1 MGIQNFTGGGFYGK
15 VGVHVGQRL
24 YDKFIIRAWVKG
36 TNPRTPRQIKWRSFF
51 GTASKRSAAAL
62 NVNPH
67 SGIFRR
73 TDCPVMGQRIE
84 SAVALERAGAE
95 FLDLYPLFPADYNP
109 PLQGSGVSRQAET
122 ETTVTLALS
131 GSLPSVERR
140 LGAIVAFYDA
150 LADTWEVDFTSGT
163 FYPTAG
169 GGVAVLRNAWYGRWN
184 ESTNIVIV
192 SDDDKDRSWE
202 TYWQKM
208 TPVMGSPVV
217 ERAFDFTISSFHRT
231 GRNFVLEF
239 NEDFVTNT
247 QTLGAVTV
255 RAVVAGAWSE
265 IVLENPA
272 LVQNGSKFA
281 LKFSAPG
288 TTGETIWA
296 FPSGASVNFASVNV
310 YAEGLH
316 LTATNQNVSVVSTD
330 LTRTLSEIISPSY
343 DATIEDGG
351 GMLYLEGDF
360 IETAS
365 PSLNFFNANKAA
377 YISAAANL
385 PLSYTIHDDGGSAS
399 ASFSE
404 FIEYIDI
411 PGYDFDFQFNVVFP
425 AERQGEIEAM
435 SSPKIQT
442 LSPAFI
448 SVSLSGVAYRWSLE
462 RFIGVN
468 VEI

>member
-24 YDKFIIRAWVKG
+24 YDKFIIRTWVRG

-67 SGIFRR
+67 SGVFAR
-73 TDCPVMGQRIE
+73 TDCPVMGQRIAA
-84 SAVALERAGAE
+84 AVELERAGAE

-109 PLQGSGVSRQAET
+109 QFQGSGVSRQAEDQNS
-122 ETTVTLALS
+122 VTLSLS
-131 GSLPSVERR
+131 GSLPSVERK

-150 LADTWEVDFTSGT
+150 LADAWEVVFTSGT

-169 GGVAVLRNAWYGRWN
+169 GGIAVLRNAWYGRWN
-184 ESTNIVIV
+184 ESTNIVII
-192 SDDDKDRSWE
+192 SDDDKDYSGA

-208 TPVMGSPVV
+208 TPVTGSPVV

-231 GRNFVLEF
+231 GRSFVLEF
-239 NEDFVTNT
+239 DEDFVTNT

-272 LVQNGSKFA
+272 LVQNGTKFA

-296 FPSGASVNFASVNV
+296 FPSGASVTFASVNI

-316 LTATNQNVSVVSTD
+316 LTATNQNVSVTSTD
-330 LTRTLSEIISPSY
+330 LTRQIGTAEIPVKYASFDGTYDIVDLRWNLEAIAPASKSFFDALEEDLAEGVSIGPGNLTLSG
-343 DATIEDGG
+343 AGG
-351 GMLYLEGDF
+351 
-360 IETAS
+360 S
-365 PSLNFFNANKAA
+365 PSLTIADAPYFLEWDYGNDVTVVVDTTPAETAQIVGSGLYTVAA
-377 YISAAANL
+377 F
-385 PLSYTIHDDGGSAS
+385 PTVSAS
-399 ASFSE
+399 A
-404 FIEYIDI
+404 
-411 PGYDFDFQFNVVFP
+411 
-425 AERQGEIEAM
+425 AR
-435 SSPKIQT
+435 
-442 LSPAFI
+442 L
-448 SVSLSGVAYRWSLE
+448 
-462 RFIGVN
+462 GVN
-468 VEI
+468 YKLSFASLVGVVLARA

>member
-62 NVNPH
+62 NINPH

-131 GSLPSVERR
+131 GSLPSVERK
-140 LGAIVAFYDA
+140 LGAVVAFYDA
-150 LADTWEVDFTSGT
+150 LADAWEVDFTSGT

-169 GGVAVLRNAWYGRWN
+169 GGIAVLQNAWYGRWN
-184 ESTNIVIV
+184 ESTNIVLI
-192 SDDDKDRSWE
+192 SDDDKDHSWE
-202 TYWQKM
+202 TFWQKM
-208 TPVMGSPVV
+208 TPVEGSPVV

-231 GRNFVLEF
+231 DRNFVLEF

-272 LVQNGSKFA
+272 LVQNGEKFA

-330 LTRTLSEIISPSY
+330 LTRQIGAAEIPVKSGALFEVDDIVDLRWNLAAIAPASKSFFDALEEDLEAGFSIGSGNLTLSGL
-343 DATIEDGG
+343 GG
-351 GMLYLEGDF
+351 
-360 IETAS
+360 S
-365 PSLNFFNANKAA
+365 PSLV
-377 YISAAANL
+377 IAAAPYFLEWDYGNDVGVDTDTTAAETAQIVGSGL
-385 PLSYTIHDDGGSAS
+385 YTVAAFPTVSAS
-399 ASFSE
+399 A
-404 FIEYIDI
+404 
-411 PGYDFDFQFNVVFP
+411 
-425 AERQGEIEAM
+425 AR
-435 SSPKIQT
+435 
-442 LSPAFI
+442 L
-448 SVSLSGVAYRWSLE
+448 
-462 RFIGVN
+462 GVN
-468 VEI
+468 YKLSFASPVGVVLARI